1 MDASPYACFHCKGC
15 SQRLSIVEG
24 GLDRLGFQPVICRHQ
39 GCRNEGKEFFVCH
52 TCFVHGTSVSCIA
65 YNARFKH
72 IKYDIHVSAKQLQ
85 ALTQQILGSQ
95 NSCLGQVETSPCS
108 QRLDELMNKHFK
120 ATGPDAYFRHEIC
133 QPGSGIPF
141 LVLQSSF
148 TKCFQENVDTILP
161 KDAMLDFETAH
172 ALNNLTHSERDAVQ
186 KLVKQWYELGR
197 RHMKEDVCKS
207 TRPQHRRILPPANNK
222 EMARA

>member
-1 MDASPYACFHCKGC
+1 MDLIDLVFSRSFVTTKDVEMKARNSLFVTPASVMAPTLPA
-15 SQRLSIVEG
+15 LLTI
-24 GLDRLGFQPVICRHQ
+24 
-39 GCRNEGKEFFVCH
+39 
-52 TCFVHGTSVSCIA
+52 
-65 YNARFKH
+65 NARFKH
-72 IKYDIHVSAKQLQ
+72 IKYETHVLAKQLQ
-85 ALTQQILGSQ
+85 ASTQQNRGSQ
-95 NSCLGQVETSPCS
+95 NSCSGLVKNSPCL